1 MKMHLQ
7 SSLLG
12 PRRHLL
18 LLATPE
24 VTPRQPTNTLE
35 NQGKKLGLPISKSI
49 RWHLVERIKQ
59 EIADG
64 TYDTDAKLV
73 LAMDRFLDQYG
84 IGRSIPLK
92 YSMGSKTLNFI
103 V

>member
-24 VTPRQPTNTLE
+24 VTPRQPTTTLE
-35 NQGKKLGLPISKSI
+35 NQGKKQGLPISKSL

-84 IGRSIPLK
+84 I
-92 YSMGSKTLNFI
+92 
-103 V
+103 